1 MLDFQT
7 DLQSH
12 NLILLISS
20 LLDCPVVNMIVNM
33 RSICTSVVFFLSTQ
47 IITAANDSQTII
59 RVRTIDG
66 SVLRVPL
73 KEDVKSTTLSSIL
86 NAAGVRLENVKCHL
100 GSPGKMSVEINASSS
115 DIDKTVTELGLKH
128 GSMITLISTKPKE
141 SPLKESPKESLNNDR
156 YDPFP
161 DLAKS
166 KSYSALSRRS
176 RALSSA
182 SRGRSYGEIS
192 RVREAMHNIEPQ
204 SGGPLG
210 RVYVCRVGAAR
221 FQNHCVVNTSAS
233 GGSSKKKNRVESRIE
248 NRIALLFGTIN
259 KERSDQSRKLARTSL
274 SSTTEDEKMCNV
286 AKVHAFWEP
295 PLQKPLLNGRHYDE
309 NCLLSSYSGDSSS
322 VDNKK
327 ESHTQRA
334 IRLASY
340 LGLRPVGWIFS
351 YADDNRLVEDSLPVH
366 GRDAIVGSKLQIE
379 TMKLLG
385 REEGKQFVTLTLDGR
400 VGATEAF
407 QLSDVCVQMVAEGIL
422 KAPVVDEKLKSTRFV
437 TMKDPVVVS
446 GEETKRLDSVL
457 FLVNTAMLSHVGL
470 YSGGENAP
478 PAGNVKRN
486 SGTMLSK
493 TRKRILAA
501 LAQKESS
508 HILKELCNF
517 DVLMALDAIIGQDEI
532 RELCELVKKYARG
545 QKRGTVLSDH
555 LKLTLQSIL
564 GS

>member
-1 MLDFQT
+1 MM
-7 DLQSH
+7 
-12 NLILLISS
+12 
-20 LLDCPVVNMIVNM
+20 VNMK
-33 RSICTSVVFFLSTQ
+33 SICKSIAFFVSVQ
-47 IITAANDSQTII
+47 IITAANNGSLTII

-66 SVLRVPL
+66 SVVRVPL
-73 KEDVKSTTLSSIL
+73 KENIESTTLSSIL
-86 NAAGVRLENVKCHL
+86 NAAGVSLEDVKCQL
-100 GSPGKMSVEINASSS
+100 GPPGKSSVEINASSS
-115 DIDKTVTELGLKH
+115 EVDKTITELGLKH
-128 GSMITLISTKPKE
+128 GSMITLLSTKPKE
-141 SPLKESPKESLNNDR
+141 PPLKEFPKETPNNDR

-192 RVREAMHNIEPQ
+192 RVRDAMHNIEPQ
-204 SGGPLG
+204 SEGPLG

-221 FQNHCVVNTSAS
+221 FQNHCVVNASAS
-233 GGSSKKKNRVESRIE
+233 GGSSKKKKKKAESRID

-259 KERSDQSRKLARTSL
+259 KERSDQSRKIARTSL
-274 SSTTEDEKMCNV
+274 SSTTEDETMCNV
-286 AKVHAFWEP
+286 AKVHAIWEP
-295 PLQKPLLNGRHYDE
+295 PMQKPLLNGRHYDE
-309 NCLLSSYSGDSSS
+309 YCLLSNYSGNSSS

-334 IRLASY
+334 IRVASY
-340 LGLRPVGWIFS
+340 LGLRPIGWIFS
-351 YADDNRLVEDSLPVH
+351 YADDNRHVDDSLPVH

-407 QLSDVCVQMVAEGIL
+407 QLSDVCVQMVAEGVL
-422 KAPVVDEKLKSTRFV
+422 STPVVDEKLKSTRFV
-437 TMKDPVVVS
+437 TLKDPVVVS

-457 FLVNTAMLSHVGL
+457 LLVNTAMLSHVGL
-470 YSGGENAP
+470 YSGGETAP

-486 SGTMLSK
+486 SGTLLSK
-493 TRKRILAA
+493 TRKRILTA

-508 HILKELCNF
+508 LALKELCDF
-517 DVLMALDAIIGQDEI
+517 DVLMALDAIIGQDEVK
-532 RELCELVKKYARG
+532 ELCESVKKYARG